1 VPGADCVTTKIWSP
15 TVRVAERAS
24 PVFSAAENDTVAG
37 PVPLAV
43 AVEAVNHGALL
54 VTVQEHPLGVATA
67 SVPVPPLGGMLRLF
81 GVSSKGQAAPACVIL
96 PVTLFTEIS
105 ACRAPLVGFGAT

>member
-1 VPGADCVTTKIWSP
+1 MKILSP
-15 TVRVAERAS
+15 TVRVPERAS
-24 PVFSAAENDTVAG
+24 PVFSSAENVTVPG

-43 AVEAVNHGALL
+43 AVDAVNHDALL
-54 VTVQEHPLGVATA
+54 VTVQEHPLSVATA
-67 SVPVPPLGGMLRLF
+67 SVPVPPLAEMLRLF

-105 ACRAPLVGFGAT
+105 ACRVPLVGFGAT

>member
-1 VPGADCVTTKIWSP
+1 MPSTT
-15 TVRVAERAS
+15 A
-24 PVFSAAENDTVAG
+24 
-37 PVPLAV
+37 
-43 AVEAVNHGALL
+43 ALL

-67 SVPVPPLGGMLRLF
+67 SVPVPPLAEMLRLF